1 MHWVFVTF
9 VVCQP
14 VVKGGVI
21 FSVKKAASTR
31 KNRWKESGAFF
42 CNVVLMVKS
51 DRWNMNGVFV
61 SFERACLW

>member
-1 MHWVFVTF
+1 MLSAEEA
-9 VVCQP
+9 
-14 VVKGGVI
+14 
-21 FSVKKAASTR
+21 SVYR
-31 KNRWKESGAFF
+31 KNKQTEAGAFF